1 MNYVWKVLEQAK
13 LLHGSGN
20 LKEVV
25 KGSPEGTL
33 WAMELSLFFLILIS
47 IYLAALDLSCG
58 MQDLAREGTRAS
70 CIGSSESKPLDHQGS
85 PLELFYIAF

>member
-1 MNYVWKVLEQAK
+1 MEYARCTNYVWKVLEQAK

-33 WAMELSLFFLILIS
+33 WAMELSLFFFNIIF
-47 IYLAALDLSCG
+47 YLFGC
-58 MQDLAREGTRAS
+58 T
-70 CIGSSESKPLDHQGS
+70 GS
-85 PLELFYIAF
+85 

>member
-33 WAMELSLFFLILIS
+33 WAMELSLFFFNIN
-47 IYLAALDLSCG
+47 IYLFGC
-58 MQDLAREGTRAS
+58 T
-70 CIGSSESKPLDHQGS
+70 GS
-85 PLELFYIAF
+85 